1 MANTFYDFKDL
12 LKAQHPEAVELANNT
27 ISLDLGSAPLL
38 FAPAP
43 NDPDSLIMRTRV
55 LKLADVPRS
64 GDFAKAALAGNF
76 FWHATRGA
84 TLSIGPDEALY
95 LTERRLI
102 DEFPD
107 GDDIEASIEEFAMT
121 VTDWQ
126 IRSSLYA

>member
-12 LKAQHPEAVELANNT
+12 LKAQHPEAVELPNSVL
-27 ISLDLGSAPLL
+27 SLDLGSAPLF

-43 NDPDSLIMRTRV
+43 DDPDSLIMRTRV
-55 LKLADVPRS
+55 LKLEDVPRS

-95 LTERRLI
+95 LTERCLI

-107 GDDIEASIEEFAMT
+107 TDAIEASIEEFSMT